1 MGKGKILLILCI
13 IITPAESQ
21 GRKRRVD
28 LKYGACNCLL
38 ISCCSASDY
47 KIGITLYMIMM
58 VVSSK
63 LINKYNN
70 YFRPQNFIIK
80 IYFLNQAPISFHPK

>member
-28 LKYGACNCLL
+28 LKYGACKSLL

-47 KIGITLYMIMM
+47 EMGITLCITMTVI
-58 VVSSK
+58 SSQI
-63 LINKYNN
+63 INKYHN
-70 YFRPQNFIIK
+70 YFRIQNFILK
-80 IYFLNQAPISFHPK
+80 IFF

>member
-28 LKYGACNCLL
+28 LKHSACKSLL
-38 ISCCSASDY
+38 LSCCSASDY
-47 KIGITLYMIMM
+47 KIAIILYMIMQM
-58 VVSSK
+58 TVVSSK
-63 LINKYNN
+63 ITNKYNN
-70 YFRPQNFIIK
+70 YFRTQNFTLF
-80 IYFLNQAPISFHPK
+80 FLNQSPISFHPK

>member
-1 MGKGKILLILCI
+1 MEKGKILLILCI

-28 LKYGACNCLL
+28 LKYGACKSLL

-47 KIGITLYMIMM
+47 KTGITLYMIMQM
-58 VVSSK
+58 TVVSSK
-63 LINKYNN
+63 IINKYNN
-70 YFRPQNFIIK
+70 YLGFK
-80 IYFLNQAPISFHPK
+80 ISY

>member
-1 MGKGKILLILCI
+1 MGKGKILLILRI

-28 LKYGACNCLL
+28 LKYGACKSLW

-47 KIGITLYMIMM
+47 KIEITLYMIMQM
-58 VVSSK
+58 TVVSS
-63 LINKYNN
+63 
-70 YFRPQNFIIK
+70 
-80 IYFLNQAPISFHPK
+80 

>member
-1 MGKGKILLILCI
+1 MRSRRRLTVGKGKILLILRI

-28 LKYGACNCLL
+28 LKYGACKSLL

-47 KIGITLYMIMM
+47 KIGITLYMIM
-58 VVSSK
+58 
-63 LINKYNN
+63 
-70 YFRPQNFIIK
+70 
-80 IYFLNQAPISFHPK
+80 